1 MWYRIAGGVPIILS
15 NPVPGGFW
23 VGDRF
28 IDYLEQLNSGQLAKL
43 LQTYSPN
50 INTQEKLNS
59 FLSSPDRF
67 EIIDGK
73 KIYSRNTKSDKKS
86 LTIPF
91 DFYIGEEKI
100 QKDEVFGV
108 DQLKKLL
115 QTNHVNVSTQ
125 EKLNSFLSSPDRFE
139 IINGKKIYLRN
150 PMGAKKSLIIPFDF
164 YIGEEKIQKDE
175 VYSLELLAK
184 LLQKYSPNINTQE
197 KLNSFLSNPD
207 RFEIIN
213 GKKIYLRNT
222 TKDRKNLIIPFD
234 FYIGEEKIQKDEVFG
249 VNKLKKL
256 LQTNSININT
266 QEKLNDFLNNSEFR
280 INENGNNQY
289 FPFKGS
295 AREKYI
301 NRNLNISNDHNITIE
316 SQKPITILNPRKSL
330 RILKLDF
337 AFVRNKDI
345 LLAIEIN
352 GRQHYG
358 FAAFSKKNTYEDWQ
372 AGLKRDVEKINYCH
386 SNNIPLLI
394 FNHLLPEQYF
404 RTIIYNLNKNPHMYD
419 SYIPQSVVVND
430 EDNDEDNDVADMSLE
445 FIKRQI
451 YSHLYPVFKGI
462 ISFDDDIS
470 KKRYIKDTLILIAK
484 LLSIYNGGIDKT
496 DYIRNFDVNTD
507 LTENY
512 NICLEIY
519 NNLYPNYPL
528 DFENK
533 ITYNNLSV
541 KPQIFKPKTKQIEEN
556 LIPSKEF
563 MGKDNVV

>member
-1 MWYRIAGGVPIILS
+1 MWYRFAVAVAIILS

-28 IDYLEQLNSGQLAKL
+28 IDYGETFKLIELQKL
-43 LQTYSPN
+43 LQTHPSN
-50 INTQEKLNS
+50 IRTQEKLNS
-59 FLSSPDRF
+59 FLSNSDRF

-73 KIYSRNTKSDKKS
+73 KIYLRSPAGRSKG
-86 LTIPF
+86 LVIPF

-100 QKDEVFGV
+100 QKDQVFGV
-108 DQLKKLL
+108 HELKKLL
-115 QTNHVNVSTQ
+115 QTGYVNVNTQ
-125 EKLNSFLSSPDRFE
+125 ETLNSFLSNPNRFE
-139 IINGKKIYLRN
+139 IIDGKKIYLRN
-150 PMGAKKSLIIPFDF
+150 STKDRKKLIIPFDF
-164 YIGEEKIQKDE
+164 YIGGDKIQKGDIY
-175 VYSLELLAK
+175 VADLLRK
-184 LLQKYSPNINTQE
+184 LLQTDYVHVKTQE
-197 KLNSFLSNPD
+197 ALNSFLSNPN
-207 RFEIIN
+207 RFEIID

-234 FYIGEEKIQKDEVFG
+234 FYIGEEKIQKDQVFG
-249 VNKLKKL
+249 LKKLEKL
-256 LQTNSININT
+256 LQTRPANINT
-266 QEKLNDFLNNSEFR
+266 QEKLNYFLNNSEFR

-301 NRNLNISNDHNITIE
+301 NRNLNITNDHNITVE

-330 RILKLDF
+330 RILRLDF
-337 AFVRNKDI
+337 AFVKDKDI

-352 GRQHYG
+352 GGQHYG
-358 FAAFSKKNTYEDWQ
+358 FTAFSKNSTYEDWQ
-372 AGLKRDVEKINYCH
+372 TGLKRDVEKINYCH
-386 SNNIPLLI
+386 NNNIPLLI

-404 RTIIYNLNKNPHMYD
+404 KTTADNLNKNPHMYD
-419 SYIPQSVVVND
+419 SYIPQSVIVND
-430 EDNDEDNDVADMSLE
+430 EVNDVADMSLE

-484 LLSIYNGGIDKT
+484 LLGIYNGGIDKT
-496 DYIRNFDVNTD
+496 DYIRAFDANVD

-512 NICLEIY
+512 NICLDLY

-528 DFENK
+528 DSENK
-533 ITYNNLSV
+533 ITYNDLSV
-541 KPQIFKPKTKQIEEN
+541 KPEINKMKTKQIEEN
-556 LIPSKEF
+556 LIPSEKLKI
-563 MGKDNVV
+563 KDNVV

>member
-1 MWYRIAGGVPIILS
+1 MWYRFAGAPAIILS

-28 IDYLEQLNSGQLAKL
+28 IDYMEQLNSGQLAKL
-43 LQTYSPN
+43 LQTHSPN

-59 FLSSPDRF
+59 FLSNSDRF

-73 KIYSRNTKSDKKS
+73 KIYLRNTKSD
-86 LTIPF
+86 
-91 DFYIGEEKI
+91 
-100 QKDEVFGV
+100 
-108 DQLKKLL
+108 
-115 QTNHVNVSTQ
+115 
-125 EKLNSFLSSPDRFE
+125 
-139 IINGKKIYLRN
+139 
-150 PMGAKKSLIIPFDF
+150 KKSLIIPFDF
-164 YIGEEKIQKDE
+164 YIGEEKIQKDQ
-175 VYSLELLAK
+175 VFAVDQLMK
-184 LLQKYSPNINTQE
+184 LLQTGHVNVNTQE
-197 KLNSFLSNPD
+197 ALNSFLSNPD

-213 GKKIYLRNT
+213 EKKIYLRNPVAA
-222 TKDRKNLIIPFD
+222 KKFLIIPFD
-234 FYIGEEKIQKDEVFG
+234 FYIGEEKIQKDQVFG
-249 VNKLKKL
+249 VKKIQKL
-256 LQTNSININT
+256 LQTDSRNINT
-266 QEKLNDFLNNSEFR
+266 QEKLNYFLNNSEFR

-295 AREKYI
+295 LREKYI
-301 NRNLNISNDHNITIE
+301 NRNLNITNDHNITIE

-337 AFVRNKDI
+337 AFVRDKDI

-358 FAAFSKKNTYEDWQ
+358 FAAFSKNSTYEVWQ

-386 SNNIPLLI
+386 NNNIPLLI

-404 RTIIYNLNKNPHMYD
+404 KTTADNLNKNPHMYD
-419 SYIPQSVVVND
+419 SYIPQSVIFND
-430 EDNDEDNDVADMSLE
+430 EVNDVADMSLE

-484 LLSIYNGGIDKT
+484 LLGIYNGGIDKT
-496 DYIRNFDVNTD
+496 DYIRAFDANVD

-512 NICLEIY
+512 NICLDLY
-519 NNLYPNYPL
+519 NNLYPDYPL
-528 DFENK
+528 NSENK
-533 ITYNNLSV
+533 ITYNDLSV
-541 KPQIFKPKTKQIEEN
+541 KPRIIKPKTKQIEEN
-556 LIPSKEF
+556 LIPSEKLKI
-563 MGKDNVV
+563 KDNVV